1 MEAKDQSLKFLGEK
15 KQLTVPF
22 FQRRY
27 VWKEENWNE
36 LLESFEDSKIK
47 PYLGSIILKEI
58 SADESLIVDGQQRL
72 TTITILAKAIYDCM
86 PDTCKGPTS
95 GTRSYIENMLFY
107 RVNAVDDFKDSRIRI
122 QHSKIDADDY
132 NKVIKSMVLN
142 DEPIDLDTI
151 NDNSSN
157 ILRCYKY
164 YRDKLGNLGED
175 ALKSLFNCLFD
186 GNRKVIVLITLRHD
200 DINEQTIFDTI
211 NRAGIR
217 LSTADIIKNNL
228 FKYILDK
235 CRPDTDDRERALEA
249 YEKLWEKTFYS
260 EQGISELWDK
270 ERVFGNV
277 KHNNLEFLL
286 YCVACIKWGENDDM
300 FSKLEAVFDRETSQ
314 MGYSELISLV
324 KEIKD
329 YADIFK
335 KYVLDLEKSLK
346 DEQDNCYFKYDD
358 RVHGLLLILQVFGI
372 QMFYP
377 YIIMRLKEVNQ
388 NELDPQLKED
398 FQILESFIIRRKL
411 SPKGTH
417 DYTSK
422 CYEIIKQ
429 GIKELI
435 KSDLANDTAGLTDS
449 DVKRYLLNTKDD
461 AARMVLFWIEL
472 RKRRGAA
479 YDINAL
485 EYNYTLEHIMPKK
498 WQPNWS
504 NVPIIEGENTY
515 AVDSEEGINYR
526 NSMIQ
531 ALGNKTLLK
540 SSLNS
545 SIKNS
550 DFMSKIN
557 GDGDRRPGYRQHT
570 SLVLTQEIVNKTSTD
585 KVWDEKHIVDRTTKL
600 FNSFVQIWPTFSDRI
615 PPEQIEYDGED
626 PDLAQFSEEELSDA
640 GLVMEKL

>member
-27 VWKEENWNE
+27 VWKEENWDE
-36 LLESFEDSKIK
+36 LLASFEDTSIK
-47 PYLGSIILKEI
+47 PFLGSIILKEI
-58 SADESLIVDGQQRL
+58 SDKESFIIDGQQRL

-86 PDTCKGPTS
+86 PDSCKTPSS
-95 GTRSYIENMLFY
+95 GTRSYIENILFY
-107 RVNAVDDFKDSRIRI
+107 RVNAVDDFKDSHIRI
-122 QHSKIDADDY
+122 KHSKIDADDY
-132 NKVIKSMVLN
+132 NTVIKSQVLN
-142 DEPIDLDTI
+142 EDPIDLDTI
-151 NDNSSN
+151 NKNSSN

-164 YRDKLGNLGED
+164 YREKLAHRGED
-175 ALKSLFNCLFD
+175 ALKQLFNCLFD
-186 GNRKVIVLITLRHD
+186 GSRKVIVLITLRQD
-200 DINEQTIFDTI
+200 DVNEQTIFDTI

-228 FKYILDK
+228 FKCILDK
-235 CRPDTDDRERALEA
+235 CRPDTTDRDTALTS
-249 YEKLWEKTFYS
+249 YEELWEKTFCKDQELS
-260 EQGISELWDK
+260 DLWDK

-286 YCVACIKWGENDDM
+286 YCVACINWGENTDM
-300 FSKLEAVFDRETSQ
+300 FSNLEAIFDREMTH
-314 MGYSELISLV
+314 MGFAELLDLA
-324 KEIKD
+324 KEIKE

-335 KYVLDLEKSLK
+335 KYILDLERILE
-346 DEQDNCYFKYDD
+346 DEQESFYFKFDD
-358 RVHGLLLILQVFGI
+358 RVHSLLLILQKFGV

-377 YIIMRLKEVNQ
+377 YVIMRLRQTNQ
-388 NELDPQLKED
+388 NESDPQLIED
-398 FQILESFIIRRKL
+398 FKILESFIMRRKL

-429 GIKELI
+429 GIGSLI
-435 KSDLANDTAGLTDS
+435 QSDLGNDSAGLTDS

-461 AARMVLFWIEL
+461 AAKMVLFWIEL
-472 RKRRGAA
+472 YKRRGDA

-498 WQPNWS
+498 WQAKWNDI
-504 NVPIIEGENTY
+504 PIVDGENTY
-515 AVDSEEGINYR
+515 ESDSEDGIHYR

-545 SIKNS
+545 SVKNAS
-550 DFMSKIN
+550 FKTKI
-557 GDGDRRPGYRQHT
+557 DGADDHRPGYKQHT
-570 SLVLTQEIVNKTSTD
+570 FLILTREIVD
-585 KVWDEKHIVDRTTKL
+585 CAAADQLWDENHIIDRTTKL
-600 FNSFVQIWPTFSDRI
+600 FNEFLTIWPSFSERI
-615 PPEQIEYDGED
+615 QTPAPENDED
-626 PDLAQFSEEELSDA
+626 PDLDQFTPEQLSDA
-640 GLVMEKL
+640 GILAEIL